1 MEGRIKGRME
11 GGTERRMDGRIKG
24 RTEGRVKGRTERRGT
39 WREWEYGGKE
49 KTHFNM
55 RKMKSL
61 CIQK

>member
-11 GGTERRMDGRIKG
+11 GGTERRMDGRIK
-24 RTEGRVKGRTERRGT
+24 GRVKGRTERRGT

>member
-1 MEGRIKGRME
+1 ME